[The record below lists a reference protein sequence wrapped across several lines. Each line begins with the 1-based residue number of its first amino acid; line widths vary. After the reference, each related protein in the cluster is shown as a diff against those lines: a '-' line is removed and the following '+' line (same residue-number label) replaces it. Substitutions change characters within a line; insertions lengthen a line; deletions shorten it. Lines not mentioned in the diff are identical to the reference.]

1 MPSMCL
7 PVDRT
12 NLHVAYADDVL
23 LVRVLRSTI
32 GTSYFQI
39 SQTLVIS
46 AVMNVALT
54 MVIDWDKGFIGVA
67 ADH

>member
-1 MPSMCL
+1 M
-7 PVDRT
+7 
-12 NLHVAYADDVL
+12 AYADDVL
-23 LVRVLRSTI
+23 LVRVLSRFLKGLRSTI
-32 GTSYFQI
+32 GTSYLQI